1 MELKGNSNFLH
12 AALLLFCSDQT
23 KIEQKFENV
32 KLYLF
37 IGTIKWYNQIHKRT
51 NVLIFNRH

>member
-1 MELKGNSNFLH
+1 MESKGNSNFLH
-12 AALLLFCSDQT
+12 AALLLFCSDRK

>member
-1 MELKGNSNFLH
+1 MQLYCYSVLIE
-12 AALLLFCSDQT
+12 

>member
-1 MELKGNSNFLH
+1 M
-12 AALLLFCSDQT
+12 LFYSDRT